1 MHRRLALSL
10 VVSALAAVS
19 VSAPAFAAERGTKE
33 EAIKMV
39 NTAFDHIKKVGEA
52 KAFDDF
58 TKDKTH
64 WVKKDLY
71 VFVLD
76 NSGAFLAHGANEK
89 LLGRDMS
96 NMKDANGKAIFPAMQ
111 EVVAKGSG
119 WVDYDW
125 AHPQSK
131 KVEGKTSYLRK
142 TPDGKALIGVGVYR

>member
-10 VVSALAAVS
+10 IVTALASVGVSATAIAD
-19 VSAPAFAAERGTKE
+19 ERGTKE

-58 TKDKTH
+58 TKDKAN

-76 NSGAFLAHGANEK
+76 DNGAFLAHERRPTP
-89 LLGRDMS
+89 GR
-96 NMKDANGKAIFPAMQ
+96 
-111 EVVAKGSG
+111 SG
-119 WVDYDW
+119 RQNDER
-125 AHPQSK
+125 HRGTGEPGQS
-131 KVEGKTSYLRK
+131 SDRR
-142 TPDGKALIGVGVYR
+142 D

>member
-1 MHRRLALSL
+1 MHRRHALSMIASS
-10 VVSALAAVS
+10 VAAVGLS
-19 VSAPAFAAERGTKE
+19 LPAFAEERGSKD

-39 NTAFDHIKKVGEA
+39 NAAFEHIKKVGDA

-58 TKDKTH
+58 TKDKAN

-71 VFVLD
+71 VFVFD
-76 NSGAFLAHGANEK
+76 GKGSFLAHGANDK
-89 LLGRDMS
+89 LVGRDMS

-111 EVVAKGSG
+111 QVVAKGTG

-131 KVEGKTSYLRK
+131 KVEGKSSYVRQ
-142 TPDGKALIGVGVYR
+142 TPDGKGLIGVGVYR